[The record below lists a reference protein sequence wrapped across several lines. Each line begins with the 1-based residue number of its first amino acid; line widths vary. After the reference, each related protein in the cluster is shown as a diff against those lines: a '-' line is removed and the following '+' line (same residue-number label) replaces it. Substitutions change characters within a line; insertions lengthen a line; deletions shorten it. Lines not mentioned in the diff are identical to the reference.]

1 MKANLITVSLIA
13 LMLVAAE
20 NLSAQKVT
28 IKWSEDFVEEKG
40 ETLGQVIYDDGTHIY
55 MRVDNKTKQARGK
68 GNVVTPGILKLDL
81 NMKPVARENYSS
93 DIDDLV
99 IRGLFYFD
107 GQFVML
113 TSKYD
118 KASNTT
124 EIFGVPI
131 DIATLKP
138 RSGAVSLWKVG
149 APPKKDFYWD
159 ASISDDSTRLLL
171 VATFDQ
177 KKDEKE
183 RFAYKVVDKSLKS
196 VNDKMVELNYKSSDF
211 SILNYK
217 VSAAGDLYVFAKG
230 YREGA
235 KSQTERGENKTRVA
249 SYEIVIL
256 KYGVDGAEKEY
267 RIPMGEKVMDTYAL
281 ATDPSG
287 GDLFVFG
294 TYQAATEDGVIGYF
308 FNRIDSKTGDVKV
321 AKTQQFPIS
330 FIDNVNR
337 LNDDKSKGKSPGIS
351 KYFNITDLM
360 VMPDNRIYAII
371 EKRYSVVQTTKYGSY
386 TTYHSNS
393 IIATQLDKEGNQVWI
408 NHIPKSQFFN
418 SLTAYIYYSTM
429 VYKDKLLIFYND
441 IDKNLTYNINTEI
454 GRAHV

>member
-1 MKANLITVSLIA
+1 
-13 LMLVAAE
+13 
-20 NLSAQKVT
+20 
-28 IKWSEDFVEEKG
+28 
-40 ETLGQVIYDDGTHIY
+40 
-55 MRVDNKTKQARGK
+55 
-68 GNVVTPGILKLDL
+68 
-81 NMKPVARENYSS
+81 
-93 DIDDLV
+93 
-99 IRGLFYFD
+99 
-107 GQFVML
+107 
-113 TSKYD
+113 
-118 KASNTT
+118 
-124 EIFGVPI
+124 
-131 DIATLKP
+131 
-138 RSGAVSLWKVG
+138 
-149 APPKKDFYWD
+149 
-159 ASISDDSTRLLL
+159 
-171 VATFDQ
+171 
-177 KKDEKE
+177 
-183 RFAYKVVDKSLKS
+183 
-196 VNDKMVELNYKSSDF
+196 MVELNYKSSDF

-418 SLTAYIYYSTM
+418 SLTAYNYYSTM

-441 IDKNLTYNINTEI
+441 IDKNLTYNINTATDLPKRFNALDDMHLMMVEI
-454 GRAHV
+454 DGSGKMSRKEFVSSEKAGHPFYISGTKQTFGNHFLIYCYRFKKQINKLGIAVFE